1 MKILVISQFYYPDIT
16 AAAYR
21 VSETCDLLRKFKHDV
36 IVVTTNP
43 HKGRKTGRNATQ
55 DDSWVIRVPIVSYKG
70 RGLFDYFIHYV
81 SFLIM
86 GILCGYFR
94 TKGWRPDVIWATTP
108 PLSVGL
114 LGASLSRLLRA
125 PLILDV
131 RDVWPDSAVAAGMLR
146 EGTRPYQFAK
156 RIETFL
162 YEDAKCI
169 TCVSKPMQSYIRERS
184 ASTDVVLVYNGVS
197 SDTFVDIRKKRVIKK
212 QIIYAGNLGRVQGL
226 DTLLRAFSLLIRENV
241 DHGRDLVLIGDGVL
255 RTEIE
260 HEAAVLGIDD
270 RVKFLGSI
278 PKISL
283 ITHLEESEILF
294 IGLDEHSSLDLTIPS
309 KVFDYMA
316 IGRPIVA
323 AVAGEGKEILSLCV
337 ENYLARPGNVVDI
350 KNGLK
355 LQIEK
360 SGLPTYVNCNVD
372 LVKRRFTREHS
383 TRVLEKLIYETVMCN
398 DIL

>member
-1 MKILVISQFYYPDIT
+1 MKILVISQFFYPDIT

-21 VSETCDLLRKFKHDV
+21 VSETCDLLRRFKHDV
-36 IVVTTNP
+36 VVVTTNP
-43 HKGRKTGRNATQ
+43 HKGEKIDLNSTKS
-55 DDSWVIRVPIVSYKG
+55 DSWVIRVPIVPYKG
-70 RGLFDYFIHYV
+70 RGLFDYLIHYV
-81 SFLIM
+81 SFLVM
-86 GILCGYFR
+86 GILYGYFR

-146 EGTRPYQFAK
+146 EGAHPYKFAK
-156 RIETFL
+156 RLETFL
-162 YEDAKCI
+162 YEDARCI
-169 TCVSKPMQSYIRERS
+169 TCVSKPMKSYIREWS
-184 ASTDVVLVYNGVS
+184 GTTEVVVIYNGAS
-197 SDTFVDIRKKRVIKK
+197 FDSFVKLDKERIIKK

-226 DTLLRAFSLLIRENV
+226 DTLLRAFHLLIKENV

-255 RTEIE
+255 RKEIE
-260 HEAAVLGIDD
+260 RESVVLGISD
-270 RVKFLGSI
+270 RVQFIDSI
-278 PKISL
+278 PKNIL
-283 ITHLEESEILF
+283 VTRLEESEILF
-294 IGLDEHSSLDLTIPS
+294 IGLDKHSSLELTIPS

-323 AVAGEGKEILSLCV
+323 ALAGEGREILGLCG
-337 ENYLARPGNVVDI
+337 ENYLASPGDVVAI

-355 LQIEK
+355 WQIEK
-360 SGLPTYVNCNVD
+360 SGAPVYVNCNID

-383 TRVLEKLIYETVMCN
+383 TRVLENLFHEVVT
-398 DIL
+398 